1 MFSPARFVALC
12 RGGRGASCTTGVSG
26 IATRGL
32 CTDKDTN
39 TNADQFKPEEE
50 IEELSTFNALGGMG
64 IAAFGAVA
72 LAAVGA
78 VGAFQ
83 MAATMAKQAGHTI
96 QKDKQEAVASEKPSN
111 S

>member
-12 RGGRGASCTTGVSG
+12 RGGRGASCATGVSRV
-26 IATRGL
+26 ATRGL
-32 CTDKDTN
+32 CTDKNN

-50 IEELSTFNALGGMG
+50 IEELSTFKAIGGMG